1 MILIKCVFLFVLSG
15 MPLIAQANKGE
26 KYENDL
32 RKIYVLKT
40 GIEPAFKKVD
50 LLSSRTSRAWLDL
63 VKTGSEVTDE
73 SLLQGLY
80 YDHTPEDEQ
89 KDKNGE
95 IKDPRQSARMLNLL
109 VVIGVALCKGE
120 PFEDPTLEKC
130 RLKILEAYVTYKS
143 LYELAT
149 EPTGTYQ
156 NYVDNVQELKMKY
169 KAQMTELDLFLP
181 PEPPKKE
188 SAKNS

>member
-1 MILIKCVFLFVLSG
+1 MNWVAYGLVLLLPG
-15 MPLIAQANKGE
+15 MSLMAQVGKGE
-26 KYENDL
+26 KYDNDL
-32 RKIYVLKT
+32 RKIYVLKM
-40 GIEPAFKKVD
+40 GMEPAFNKVD

-63 VKTGSEVTDE
+63 AKTGSEVTDE

-80 YDHTPEDEQ
+80 YDHTPEGEQ

-95 IKDPRQSARMLNLL
+95 SIDPRQSARKLNLL

-130 RLKILEAYVTYKS
+130 RLKILEAYVSYKS

-156 NYVDNVQELKMKY
+156 NYVDNVQELKIKH
-169 KAQMTELDLFLP
+169 KAQMTELELFLP
-181 PEPPKKE
+181 PEPPKKDSE
-188 SAKNS
+188 KAS